1 MIEYVYRETE
11 GRDITALSKNMRSY
25 DRDEVY
31 AASGSTPY
39 EALRSSHDRSIE
51 AFTGLADDVPFM
63 IFGVAPVSTLTSIGT
78 PWLLCSENIWD
89 HRRELIRVSAPVT
102 RSWLDN
108 TFSVLINYIDARHK
122 PGLRWARH
130 TGFTILPAIPFG
142 LFDMP
147 FHPII
152 MRGTHV

>member
-1 MIEYVYRETE
+1 MTKYVYRVTE
-11 GRDITALSKNMRSY
+11 GRDITTLSKNMRSY

-39 EALRSSHDRSIE
+39 EALRSSHDMSIE
-51 AFTGLADDVPFM
+51 CFTGLANDVPFM
-63 IFGVAPVSTLTSIGT
+63 IFGVAPADGLNSVGS

-89 HRRELIRVSAPVT
+89 HRKELIRVSAPVT

-108 TFSVLINYIDARHK
+108 MFTVLVNYIDVRHK

-130 TGFTILPAIPFG
+130 TGFLILPAIPFG
-142 LFDMP
+142 PFDMP
-147 FHPII
+147 FHPIV
-152 MRGTHV
+152 MRETHV